1 LWKSL
6 QELIDTSL
14 EDEQVEA
21 IRKFI
26 VGVHGVQALHM
37 LRTRRSGADA
47 LIDVHILVD
56 PVLSVSEGHQIGE
69 QVRAGLIEQMEDIS
83 DVTVHIDP
91 EDDELAPCKRLPLR
105 DEILQR
111 LEQQWQALDLG
122 PGIDRVML
130 HYLNGKVHVDVFV
143 KMKGLEAAA
152 MAGLS
157 ERIRTAAQQADDI
170 GDVHVYFK

>member
-1 LWKSL
+1 
-6 QELIDTSL
+6 
-14 EDEQVEA
+14 
-21 IRKFI
+21 
-26 VGVHGVQALHM
+26 
-37 LRTRRSGADA
+37 
-47 LIDVHILVD
+47 
-56 PVLSVSEGHQIGE
+56 
-69 QVRAGLIEQMEDIS
+69 
-83 DVTVHIDP
+83 VTVHIDP